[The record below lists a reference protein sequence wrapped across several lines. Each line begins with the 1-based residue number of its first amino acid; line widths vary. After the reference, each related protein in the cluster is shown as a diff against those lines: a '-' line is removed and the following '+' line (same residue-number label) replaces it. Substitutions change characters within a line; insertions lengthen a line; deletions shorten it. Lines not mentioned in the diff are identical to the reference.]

1 MIITEVRNGETIYN
15 SSSPDEI
22 ALANFARFCGFEY
35 QGMNSNGEIST
46 NFNGKQLNFKLH
58 HIIEFDS
65 TRKRQSI
72 IFEEDDGSIWLYTKG
87 ADNVILERGSHAV
100 LKR

>member
-35 QGMNSNGEIST
+35 QGMDAKNQITT
-46 NFNGKQLNFKLH
+46 NFNGKQLTFKLH
-58 HIIEFDS
+58 YVIEF
-65 TRKRQSI
+65 
-72 IFEEDDGSIWLYTKG
+72 E
-87 ADNVILERGSHAV
+87 
-100 LKR
+100 